1 MMVVSLLSRN
11 KEPCFS
17 IDCPSDDFPRQLRHA
32 VKLYSE
38 DLFGSIFLCEEY
50 ESIEVYFDVPR
61 KHYYVLRKVILKAL
75 EVSAKKLGYDEEQ
88 LKMSAIVKPTEKHY
102 ILTSEVPSSVSPDE
116 KSDTHDPASSTL
128 SFCKYYTCTTD
139 YTFKNDT
146 LYLQMIY

>member
-1 MMVVSLLSRN
+1 MVVSLLSHN

-17 IDCPSDDFPRQLRHA
+17 IDCPSDDDFFPRQLRHA

-75 EVSAKKLGYDEEQ
+75 EVSAEKLGYDKEH
-88 LKMSAIVKPTEKHY
+88 LKVSAIVKLRERSF
-102 ILTSEVPSSVSPDE
+102 ILTSERPSSSQDN
-116 KSDTHDPASSTL
+116 KSDTHYSASSTI
-128 SFCKYYTCTTD
+128 SFCKYM
-139 YTFKNDT
+139 
-146 LYLQMIY
+146 YL